1 MLNLP
6 VAMLTK
12 LINILLIAPFLLTAY
27 FQQADGEYPRVDVPY
42 EGATV
47 QGLVGI
53 SGSTNSE
60 GFVTSEVFFGYSP
73 DGEWFSI
80 GRQMEPISN
89 QVIANWD
96 TTVITDGVYRLK
108 VVVNKS
114 DGSQGETIVN
124 NIRVSNYTST
134 QGDAGVNINDKPIAR
149 PDYEGGSKAT
159 ATAFPPNPASVSRAD
174 LISSANKGVV
184 SVAVIF
190 LITGIYLGLRRFNKK
205 R

>member
-12 LINILLIAPFLLTAY
+12 LFGILLIAPFLLTAH
-27 FQQADGEYPRVDVPY
+27 FQQADGENPRVDVPY

-53 SGSTNSE
+53 AGSTNSE
-60 GFVTSEVFFGYSP
+60 GFITSEVFFGYSP
-73 DGEWFSI
+73 VGEWFSI
-80 GRQMEPISN
+80 GRQTEPISN

-96 TTVITDGVYRLK
+96 TTVITDGVYRIK

-114 DGSQGETIVN
+114 DGSQVETVVN

-134 QGDAGVNINDKPIAR
+134 EGDAGVINNDKPIAL
-149 PDYEGGSKAT
+149 PDYEVDSKAT
-159 ATAFPPNPASVSRAD
+159 ATTFPPNPASVSQAD
-174 LISSANKGVV
+174 LINSVYKGVV
-184 SVAVIF
+184 WVAVIF
-190 LITGIYLGLRRFNKK
+190 LITGVYLGLRRLNK
-205 R
+205 